1 MRASYLKQ
9 YDCQLLRENT
19 SHEELVSLEK
29 TLPSD
34 TYLVRYIDKRDDEE
48 RCSAIRAYK
57 SPDIFDA
64 LHDAGHKVL
73 EIKLGYGLIKPKLY
87 TPEED

>member
-1 MRASYLKQ
+1 M
-9 YDCQLLRENT
+9 
-19 SHEELVSLEK
+19 
-29 TLPSD
+29 
-34 TYLVRYIDKRDDEE
+34 RYIDKRDDEE